1 VDGAFTVT
9 RIDDNSFSYLS
20 TVNAAGSIGTATERF
35 NLTQI
40 ENCVFSGTSDS
51 AMRRSTEYAG
61 TYKKCVSG
69 AESFGNANTSGIS
82 SGYFEDCVAT
92 SNSFGGISSGVFVRC
107 SGTTVCFGGAS
118 GGIVSGSFRDCL
130 CTTGF
135 GLGNSITITGTF
147 LNCIVTSGNGFGSQG
162 GSVNSGNLTDCSHT
176 NTSSYNGTFTGTLRR
191 CRFVC
196 TGTNNTALTVGS
208 GAKIFDSTLIATGTG
223 NSITAGS
230 AVTISLAGCR
240 MNNSINSNVSNNL
253 GTLTESY
260 NLIDEDI
267 T

>member
-1 VDGAFTVT
+1 VFTVT

-51 AMRRSTEYAG
+51 AMRGSTEYAG
-61 TYKKCVSG
+61 TYKNSLSTG
-69 AESFGNANTSGIS
+69 GGFGDGGGLNIKA
-82 SGYFEDCVAT
+82 SGYFEKCSAQTGFGNQSEASGTFIDCSVAVGFGST
-92 SNSFGGISSGVFVRC
+92 NGGIASGVFKRC
-107 SGTTVCFGGAS
+107 TATNHSFGSSGGGGATFAT
-118 GGIVSGSFRDCL
+118 GIFEDCTMTIPSGSY
-130 CTTGF
+130 T
-135 GLGNSITITGTF
+135 
-147 LNCIVTSGNGFGSQG
+147 
-162 GSVNSGNLTDCSHT
+162 
-176 NTSSYNGTFTGTLRR
+176 GTFTGTMRR
-191 CRFVC
+191 CRFVT
-196 TGTNNTALTVGS
+196 TGTNTSPLRVGA

-223 NSITAGS
+223 NSITAS
-230 AVTISLAGCR
+230 TAVTISLAGCR
-240 MNNSINSNVSNNL
+240 MNKSINSNVSNNL

>member
-40 ENCVFSGTSDS
+40 ENCVFSGTTSS
-51 AMRRSTEYAG
+51 GMRTATEYSG
-61 TYKKCVSG
+61 TYRRCVGGDS
-69 AESFGNANTSGIS
+69 SFGGTYLGVGSTAIASGL
-82 SGYFEDCVAT
+82 FEDCISGT
-92 SNSFGGISSGVFVRC
+92 ESFGGIGTASGIFTRCASSGVSSFGGTASGTFTDCSTISGFQTASGTFLRC
-107 SGTTVCFGGAS
+107 SVSTSGFGSASGTTATGSLTECTINIAS
-118 GGIVSGSFRDCL
+118 V
-130 CTTGF
+130 
-135 GLGNSITITGTF
+135 LGY
-147 LNCIVTSGNGFGSQG
+147 L
-162 GSVNSGNLTDCSHT
+162 
-176 NTSSYNGTFTGTLRR
+176 GTFTGTAHR
-191 CRFVC
+191 CRFVV
-196 TGTNNTALTVGS
+196 TSSNVSALRVGA